1 MTKPKYGKGDAK
13 AVARQLLQG
22 IITAPCLPVD
32 KRGEVDEA
40 GLRHDLRHCIDV
52 IRADGLYIN
61 GYYGHF
67 WLLSSEQRRRVIEI
81 AVDEAAGAV
90 PIINR
95 CAHPSPAEAI
105 GLARHSQEVGVDFI
119 SLVIP
124 QFGGAH
130 ESILFGYFAM
140 IAREI
145 DLGITIFNTNQA
157 GYTLSPEMM
166 ARLAEI
172 PNVCALKNQMS
183 LEHTARVRQLVGDS
197 IVVVDPDEEHLMVN
211 MAEGGQKTIYTGTNM
226 MFDSATATPM
236 RDYVHAALEGRLD
249 EARRLFEGM
258 QPIRDLHHRWVLD
271 PWGRMGVCPVSVV
284 KYWTEQLGMTGGP
297 TPEPLPDLLSS
308 SDKNRLRQEMGEVGL
323 LEGRPS

>member
-1 MTKPKYGKGDAK
+1 MTKAKYGKGDAK
-13 AVARQLLQG
+13 AVAREVLRG
-22 IITAPCLPVD
+22 IFTALCLPVD
-32 KRGEVDEA
+32 ERGGVDEA
-40 GLRHDLRHCIDV
+40 GFRHDLRHCIDV

-105 GLARHSQEVGVDFI
+105 ALARHSQELGVDFI

-130 ESILFGYFAM
+130 ESILLGYFAM

-145 DLGITIFNTNQA
+145 DLGITIFNTDQA

-172 PNVCALKNQMS
+172 PNVCALKNGMR
-183 LEHTARVRQLVGDS
+183 LEHTARVRELVGDS
-197 IVVVDPDEEHLMVN
+197 IVVVDPDEENLMVN

-226 MFDSATATPM
+226 MFDSAAATPM
-236 RDYVHAALEGRLD
+236 RDYVHAALAGRFD
-249 EARRLFEGM
+249 EARRLFERM
-258 QPIRDLHHRWVLD
+258 QPARDLHHRWVLE
-271 PWGRMGVCPVSVV
+271 PWGKMGVCPVSVV
-284 KYWTEQLGMTGGP
+284 KYWTQQLGMAGGP
-297 TPEPLPDLLSS
+297 TPEPLPDLLSAD
-308 SDKNRLRQEMGEVGL
+308 DKKRFLDELSEIGMAGGMAK
-323 LEGRPS
+323 